1 MTPRRGLV
9 HALLLDVAIAGRGSI
24 RDGMAP
30 TVAPSRHVPPR
41 GTVSKPVLVRVAV
54 LACGAVV
61 TLAAG
66 TLVAPAALA
75 DTTTAP
81 GLADLP
87 AVSAASPQP
96 PVADTSGRKL
106 R

>member
-1 MTPRRGLV
+1 MTVWLP
-9 HALLLDVAIAGRGSI
+9 
-24 RDGMAP
+24 
-30 TVAPSRHVPPR
+30 PSRPR
-41 GTVSKPVLVRVAV
+41 ALSRQGELLKPALVRVAV
-54 LACGAVV
+54 LTCGAVV

-87 AVSAASPQP
+87 AVSAASPQQ
-96 PVADTSGRKL
+96 PVAETSGRKL